1 MHHTEELAAFA
12 IKFCSKLVLTK
23 LIIWNQ
29 TGHNVMLTETEH
41 IVLTETGTKQG
52 TILFIYIQI
61 IHLMEEEEVDY
72 WMVESVLFEGKKT
85 CSLPSETSYADNKL
99 SYEPLSYILH

>member
-1 MHHTEELAAFA
+1 
-12 IKFCSKLVLTK
+12 
-23 LIIWNQ
+23 
-29 TGHNVMLTETEH
+29 
-41 IVLTETGTKQG
+41 
-52 TILFIYIQI
+52 
-61 IHLMEEEEVDY
+61 MEEEEVDY

>member
-1 MHHTEELAAFA
+1 
-12 IKFCSKLVLTK
+12 
-23 LIIWNQ
+23 
-29 TGHNVMLTETEH
+29 MLTETEH

-72 WMVESVLFEGKKT
+72 WMVESVLFKGKKNLQ
-85 CSLPSETSYADNKL
+85 SS
-99 SYEPLSYILH
+99 I